1 MGITADVILSE
12 LEYLVDE
19 EKRIVLPKFFKTGKG
34 EYGEG
39 DKFLGVVVPNI
50 RNVATSHLDAVGSDI
65 AILLSSPWHEMR
77 MCGLLIMVENCKQTR
92 KRMWLKLHSVEEA
105 EHLRRQYLELYLAHT
120 DRINNWDLVD
130 LSAPTIVGEYLADKK
145 RDILYNLAESS
156 LLWEQRIA
164 IVSTYALIRNN
175 DFDDTYML
183 AEKLLHHPHDLMQK
197 AVGWMLREAGKRD
210 KPRLMDFLDEHS
222 TDMPRTM
229 LRYSIEKFTD
239 VEREYYMKRK

>member
-12 LEYLVDE
+12 LKYLIDE

-50 RNVATSHLDAVGSDI
+50 RSVATSHLDAVGSDI

-77 MCGLLIMVENCKQTR
+77 MCGLFIMVENCKQTR
-92 KRMWLKLHSVEEA
+92 KRSWMKSHSDEDA
-105 EHLRRQYLELYLAHT
+105 ENLRKQHLDIYLSHT

-130 LSAPTIVGEYLADKK
+130 LSAPTIVGEYIADKK
-145 RDILYNLAESS
+145 RDILYNLADSS

-183 AEKLLHHPHDLMQK
+183 AEKLIQHPHDLMQK

-239 VEREYYMKRK
+239 GEREYYMKRK